1 MNKITIALLLGS
13 FGLAAQ
19 AADLTLT
26 YTGKSGQSAYTNL
39 TSRYVGGAMQY
50 LDSQGKSYEA
60 FCVEPTQSHAV
71 AADGAVT
78 YALGS
83 FGGDQARLL
92 QGLFSS
98 SYAGLSTAYQRGAFQ
113 IAVWEVIGE
122 ASGTTLDLSAGAFQF
137 LYLTRTST
145 AADNSAFAALAS
157 SYLTAAAAYA
167 GPALYDIQ
175 RLSSG
180 SFQDLVVA
188 TPVPEPSSYALLLGG
203 LALVAFAKRR
213 KA

>member
-1 MNKITIALLLGS
+1 MNKTAIALLLGS

-19 AADLTLT
+19 AADLTLS

-39 TSRYVGGAMQY
+39 TSRFVGGAMHY
-50 LDSQGKSYEA
+50 LDAQGKSYEA

-71 AADGAVT
+71 VADGAVT
-78 YALGS
+78 YALGGFS
-83 FGGDQARLL
+83 GQQAHLL
-92 QGLFSS
+92 QGLFST

-113 IAVWEVIGE
+113 MAVWELIGE
-122 ASGTTLDLSAGAFQF
+122 PSGAAVDLAAGSFQF
-137 LYLTRTST
+137 LYLTRTSS
-145 AADNSAFAALAS
+145 AADNSAFAALAT
-157 SYLTAAAAYA
+157 SYLNAATAYT
-167 GPALYDIQ
+167 GPALYELQ

-180 SFQDLVVA
+180 SFQDLVLA

-203 LALVAFAKRR
+203 LALVAVAKRR